1 MPLDITSTTEEKVPV
16 LFAPKTTSGKPAQLD
31 GAPELSI
38 ISGNATAQ
46 QATPEELTQGIAG
59 YVVSEDAP
67 GTSTWQI
74 KGDADLGTGVREIID
89 GGSYIY
95 NDPFAENFGL
105 SAGTPVP
112 KNP

>member
-16 LFAPKTTSGKPAQLD
+16 LFAPKTTSGKPAKLD
-31 GAPELSI
+31 GAPELTI
-38 ISGNATAQ
+38 TSGNATAQ
-46 QATPEELTQGIAG
+46 AATEEELAQGIAG
-59 YVVSEDAP
+59 YVVSEDTP

-74 KGDADLGTGVREIID
+74 KGDADLGAGVREIID
-89 GGSYIY
+89 GGNYTYS
-95 NDPFAENFGL
+95 DPQAENFGL